1 MRRDAI
7 KQGLTWVLA
16 GVLLCAGLPATAQ
29 TRPPATR
36 AEAVALVRKAVAMI
50 DKVGKEQALQAFSDP
65 HGEFVDRELYIVVI
79 DFNGVSL
86 ANGNNRKMI
95 GKQLMAIRDV
105 DGRNFARESVELAR
119 YSGKGWLEPF
129 RFVNPVT
136 GALAPKTVY
145 LERVDDYLV
154 LSGIYQ

>member
-7 KQGLTWVLA
+7 RQGLKWSLA
-16 GVLLCAGLPATAQ
+16 CAWLCAGLPAAAQ
-29 TRPPATR
+29 ARPPATR
-36 AEAVALVRKAVAMI
+36 DEAVALVRKAVALI
-50 DKVGKEQALQAFSDP
+50 GKVGKEQALQAFSDP

-95 GKQLMAIRDV
+95 GKQLLAIRDV

-119 YSGKGWLEPF
+119 SGGKGWLAPF

-136 GALAPKTVY
+136 GALAPKAVY

-154 LSGIYQ
+154 LSGVYQ